1 MAHGE
6 RGAASWLWTGGLA
19 LLAVALALALPDWYA
34 RVADTLQS
42 RPGVSALVGFIV
54 LVCVP
59 VAALMLLV
67 TIIGVPLALGVLLL
81 YPLLLLV
88 GYASTA
94 VALGRMALARW
105 MPDRLPRAIW
115 RALAAALTM
124 IVIGAAA
131 RVPWLGAIVI
141 FVVLVAG
148 LGSFVMPLRRGAA
161 ASA

>member
-105 MPDRLPRAIW
+105 MPERL
-115 RALAAALTM
+115 RALS
-124 IVIGAAA
+124 GAH
-131 RVPWLGAIVI
+131 
-141 FVVLVAG
+141 
-148 LGSFVMPLRRGAA
+148 LRQR
-161 ASA
+161 